1 MERMQGSKPPSPYSL
16 LGKRLKAIREKR
28 HESLAETSGA
38 VEIDVDMLER
48 IECGDECPSEELLM
62 LLINHFGVR
71 EYEAVELW
79 EWAGYGV
86 SNTKSPTSEQQ
97 AKAVA
102 TVLVALDVRAVYS
115 DGVNVAANESGVIVQ
130 FTQSGSQQIP
140 IARVGM
146 SYEQAER
153 VVRCLE
159 QAMLRHT
166 YGPKLPP
173 LSPGATR
180 SPS

>member
-1 MERMQGSKPPSPYSL
+1 MERMQGPKPPSPHIL
-16 LGKRLKAIREKR
+16 LGKRLRAIREKR
-28 HESLAETSGA
+28 HESLAETCGA
-38 VEIDVDMLER
+38 VEIDVEMLER

-62 LLINHFGVR
+62 LLINHFGVH

-86 SNTKSPTSEQQ
+86 SNAKSQATEQQ
-97 AKAVA
+97 AKAVT

-130 FTQSGSQQIP
+130 FTQSGSQQMP
-140 IARVGM
+140 IARIGM

-159 QAMLRHT
+159 QALLRHA
-166 YGPKLPP
+166 YRPKLPP
-173 LSPGATR
+173 LPPGATQ